1 MGIII
6 PAATS
11 LESPEAKNQ
20 VEWEKESTK
29 DKTGAAYSGKN
40 TFKSG
45 EGEFM
50 VVHQGDSFS
59 KAHSYLL
66 LTDVPGASANSGATI
81 TSKDSNGKQAFLAT
95 ETRGTTEQE
104 VAVGAGSELRTIV
117 DNGGKSEF
125 SQLVEASRT
134 RTLWGRIELS
144 GSGAKKL
151 QGSGGYTLK
160 RIAAGQLE
168 LTLSEELSE
177 VPVVQ
182 VTAERFGEFRVGQLV
197 SAGKKTI
204 LANGSTTTGTGDCV
218 LHVTIIGRP

>member
-45 EGEFM
+45 EGEFT
-50 VVHQGDSFS
+50 VLHQGDSFS

-81 TSKDSNGKQAFLAT
+81 TSKDSNGNQAFIAT

-104 VAVGAGSELRTIV
+104 VAVGAGSELKTLLTQA
-117 DNGGKSEF
+117 GASEF
-125 SQLVEASRT
+125 LQLVAS
-134 RTLWGRIELS
+134 
-144 GSGAKKL
+144 AKRK
-151 QGSGGYTLK
+151 
-160 RIAAGQLE
+160 
-168 LTLSEELSE
+168 
-177 VPVVQ
+177 VN
-182 VTAERFGEFRVGQLV
+182 F
-197 SAGKKTI
+197 
-204 LANGSTTTGTGDCV
+204 GSTTVEFPGENIRSNATEVSHGLGTTPLAVLATGDDDGRGV
-218 LHVTIIGRP
+218 GVTSKTSTKITVRAQTLQGDKPVAGSKVTVYWLAIG

>member
-45 EGEFM
+45 EGEFA
-50 VVHQGDSFS
+50 VVHQGDNF
-59 KAHSYLL
+59 KASHSYML

-81 TSKDSNGKQAFLAT
+81 TAKDSSGNQAFVAT

-104 VAVGAGSELRTIV
+104 CAVGAGSELKTLL
-117 DNGGKSEF
+117 DNAGKSNYV
-125 SQLVEASRT
+125 QLAT
-134 RTLWGRIELS
+134 PAKRIQNS
-144 GSGAKKL
+144 GSVTVEWI
-151 QGSGGYTLK
+151 GSAFSPTIEIKHGLGVEPATIILGVEKIGSIFAYFDYKEVNATRFK
-160 RIAAGQLE
+160 VEGIANS
-168 LTLSEELSE
+168 TLSAGTKSKLSWI
-177 VPVVQ
+177 
-182 VTAERFGEFRVGQLV
+182 A
-197 SAGKKTI
+197 
-204 LANGSTTTGTGDCV
+204 LA
-218 LHVTIIGRP
+218 